1 MWLGVAVDHWAVL
14 LWTLGRGT
22 EASPVLML
30 EFVVPKAVPTG
41 GDWSGPRLTLPAR
54 IWLHGV

>member
-1 MWLGVAVDHWAVL
+1 MAGSGGRSLGSATVDP
-14 LWTLGRGT
+14 REGT

-41 GDWSGPRLTLPAR
+41 GDWSGPRLTLLAR